1 MADSNERD
9 EIPQPA
15 MVGDDPERD
24 RFAGRIDA
32 TKSNGVEVPVEF
44 TFTYPRGEGM
54 VLWQLI
60 RQFSE
65 RISDQV
71 VFEHLMETGDSSL
84 LARAAEMGA
93 YDEEED

>member
-1 MADSNERD
+1 MADSTERD
-9 EIPQPA
+9 EIPQPP
-15 MVGDDPERD
+15 MVGDAPETA
-24 RFAGRIDA
+24 RFTGRIDA
-32 TKSNGVEVPVEF
+32 TKKNGVEVPVEF

-54 VLWQLI
+54 VLWHLI

-65 RISDQV
+65 QVSDQM